1 MKLKIASYN
10 ISGGFYNDE
19 DKTEYLDKESAISVD
34 DRLLKQIIET
44 INNEDIDVICFQEI
58 ITTERIQY
66 IESICKGTQLKYHES
81 YELSKNNIVKDTNCG
96 IAILSKYPLEIINK
110 GLFPNPGLTKTTSSG
125 KTYYLFDKGYLIVN
139 ITIEDKKIKL
149 LTHHGFPYGTFDST
163 AEANIQVFDFFD
175 KVIANNNPDIITG
188 DFNVEDMMSLMN
200 ITNNNYIR
208 TVDKVTT
215 VEGKKLD
222 DILIRKDKDSF
233 SSNVLKLLSDHYMVV
248 SIIEL

>member
-19 DKTEYLDKESAISVD
+19 DTTEYLDKESATKVD

-44 INNEDIDVICFQEI
+44 INNENIDVICFQEI
-58 ITTERIQY
+58 ITTSRIQY
-66 IESICKGTQLKYHES
+66 IESICKSTKLKYYES

-96 IAILSKYPLEIINK
+96 IAVLSKYPLEVLK
-110 GLFPNPGLTKTTSSG
+110 KELFPNPGLTKTTSSG
-125 KTYYLFDKGYLIVN
+125 KTYYLFDKGYMIVN
-139 ITIEDKKIKL
+139 IMIDGKKYKL

-163 AEANIQVFDFFD
+163 AKENIQVFKFFD
-175 KVIANNNPDIITG
+175 EVIKNNNPDIITG

-200 ITNNNYIR
+200 NTKKSYLR
-208 TVDKVTT
+208 TVDKITT

-222 DILIRKDKDSF
+222 DILIHKDKGNY
-233 SSNVLKLLSDHYMVV
+233 SSNVLKLLSDHFMVISV
-248 SIIEL
+248 IEL

>member
-19 DKTEYLDKESAISVD
+19 DTTEYLDKESATKVD

-44 INNEDIDVICFQEI
+44 INNENIDVICFQEI
-58 ITTERIQY
+58 ITTSRIQY
-66 IESICKGTQLKYHES
+66 IESICKSTKLKYYES

-96 IAILSKYPLEIINK
+96 IAVLSKYPLEVLK
-110 GLFPNPGLTKTTSSG
+110 KELFPNPGLTKTTSSG
-125 KTYYLFDKGYLIVN
+125 KTYYLFDKGYMIVN
-139 ITIEDKKIKL
+139 IMIDGKKYKL

-163 AEANIQVFDFFD
+163 AEENIQVFKFFD
-175 KVIANNNPDIITG
+175 EVIKNNNPDIITG

-200 ITNNNYIR
+200 NTKSSYLR

-222 DILIRKDKDSF
+222 DILIHKDKGNY
-233 SSNVLKLLSDHYMVV
+233 SSNVLKLLSDHFMVISV
-248 SIIEL
+248 IEL

>member
-66 IESICKGTQLKYHES
+66 IESICKSTKLKYYES

-96 IAILSKYPLEIINK
+96 IAVLSKYPLEVLK
-110 GLFPNPGLTKTTSSG
+110 KELFPNPGLTKTTSSG
-125 KTYYLFDKGYLIVN
+125 KTYYLFDKGYMIVN
-139 ITIEDKKIKL
+139 IMIDGNKIKL

-163 AEANIQVFDFFD
+163 AEENIQVFKFFD
-175 KVIANNNPDIITG
+175 EVIKNNNPDIITG

-200 ITNNNYIR
+200 NTKNSYLR

-222 DILIRKDKDSF
+222 DILIHKDKGNY
-233 SSNVLKLLSDHYMVV
+233 SSNVLKLLSDHFMVISV
-248 SIIEL
+248 IEL

>member
-19 DKTEYLDKESAISVD
+19 DTIEYLDKESATKVD

-44 INNEDIDVICFQEI
+44 INNENIDVICFQEI
-58 ITTERIQY
+58 ITTSRIQY
-66 IESICKGTQLKYHES
+66 IESICKSTKLKYYES

-96 IAILSKYPLEIINK
+96 IAVLSKYPLEVLK
-110 GLFPNPGLTKTTSSG
+110 KELFSNPGLTKTTSSG
-125 KTYYLFDKGYLIVN
+125 KTYYLFDKGYMIVN
-139 ITIEDKKIKL
+139 IMIDGKKYKL

-163 AEANIQVFDFFD
+163 AEENIQVFKFFD
-175 KVIANNNPDIITG
+175 EVIKNNNPDIITG

-200 ITNNNYIR
+200 NTKNSYLR

-222 DILIRKDKDSF
+222 DILIHKDKGNY
-233 SSNVLKLLSDHYMVV
+233 SSNVLKLLSDHFMVISV
-248 SIIEL
+248 IEL